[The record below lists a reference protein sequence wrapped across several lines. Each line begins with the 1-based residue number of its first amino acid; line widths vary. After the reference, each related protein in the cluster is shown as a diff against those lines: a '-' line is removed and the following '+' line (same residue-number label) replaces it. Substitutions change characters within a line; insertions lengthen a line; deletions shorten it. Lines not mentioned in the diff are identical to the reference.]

1 MSLLE
6 PLLIVGRRS
15 DLGNLV
21 FNFPFTMYKGGHPTN
36 LLGAITLRRSFS
48 LKKIPSLSLREEV
61 SELSAPL
68 STPHSCVELP
78 KEFYQ
83 RRSRNSSG
91 ASQFVMLWPV
101 GVSPVRPPTR
111 FYIFSS
117 AILEVA
123 YI

>member
-1 MSLLE
+1 MILPASLLE
-6 PLLIVGRRS
+6 PLLIVGRRL
-15 DLGNLV
+15 DLADLV

-61 SELSAPL
+61 SELSEPL

-78 KEFYQ
+78 IKFYQ

-101 GVSPVRPPTR
+101 GVSPVRAPMQ
-111 FYIFSS
+111 FYMILS
-117 AILEVA
+117 AI
-123 YI
+123 